1 MVPLTRRSVLRGSL
15 AAAASGALARP
26 YIANAAAT
34 TAEVWWAQGFVP
46 EEDIGF
52 KKVVADYGKA
62 SGNTIELS
70 IVPFAPLRQKIVA
83 AAQSGIV
90 PDMLYA
96 TPDEITALYAW
107 EDKLVDV
114 CDVIESLK

>member
-1 MVPLTRRSVLRGSL
+1 MTTLSRRSILSSSL
-15 AAAASGALARP
+15 AAAVAGRLARP

-46 EEDIGF
+46 EEDAGI

-62 SGNTIELS
+62 SGDTIDLS

-83 AAQSGIV
+83 AVQSGVV

-96 TPDEITALYAW
+96 TPAEIIALYAW
-107 EDKLVDV
+107 DET
-114 CDVIESLK
+114 SMSGASAGSTS